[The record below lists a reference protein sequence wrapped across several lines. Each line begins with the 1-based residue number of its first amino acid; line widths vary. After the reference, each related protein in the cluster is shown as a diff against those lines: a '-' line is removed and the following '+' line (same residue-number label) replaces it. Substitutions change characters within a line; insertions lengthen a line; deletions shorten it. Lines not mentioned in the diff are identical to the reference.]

1 MTGYDYGNARL
12 RARRAA
18 LLSRDQYAGLLGRD
32 LPGLLTALAG
42 TVYRAQ
48 AQAPGP
54 APVVAVEA
62 GAARDAASGPLRAL
76 DRLVREHLAAA
87 LGDVAGF
94 YRDQAATVVAAV
106 FGRFDVPN
114 VLALLRA
121 AHRRGVAVD
130 GAAADGAPVL
140 IPAGRVGGRTA
151 REAAGQPDLPAAARL
166 LAGRGLPNP
175 DSAAALL
182 TAARRYEVDT
192 SLAAVEHAVARAAR
206 AHQLQVLTA
215 AGPAAEPVA
224 AALRRETDDQN
235 LLLALRL
242 REAAQ
247 PPAAARGGPAFLPG
261 GTVPDGQLA
270 AIQRAPAQV
279 GAVTAAS
286 AAPARWRAG
295 LAAWAD
301 GGDLA
306 TLQAGLDTSRL
317 RAELRLLRAADPLG
331 PAAVLHHVLAHL
343 AQARNIRLL
352 AQAAAGPLTPGTAR
366 QHLVEP
372 V

>member
-12 RARRAA
+12 RARRAG
-18 LLSRDQYAGLLGRD
+18 LLGRDEYAGLLGRD
-32 LPGLLTALAG
+32 LTGLLAALAA
-42 TVYRAQ
+42 TAYRAQ
-48 AQAPGP
+48 AAPAG
-54 APVVAVEA
+54 AGAAEA
-62 GAARDAASGPLRAL
+62 GAAEDGVAGDAASGPLRAL
-76 DRLVREHLAAA
+76 DRLVRDHLAAA

-121 AHRRGVAVD
+121 AHRG
-130 GAAADGAPVL
+130 GAAALV
-140 IPAGRVGGRTA
+140 PAGRVGGRTA

-166 LAGRGLPNP
+166 LAGRGLPDP

-182 TAARRYEVDT
+182 SAARRYEVDT
-192 SLAAVEHAVARAAR
+192 SLAAVEHAVARAGR

-215 AGPAAEPVA
+215 AGPAAGPVA

-247 PPAAARGGPAFLPG
+247 PPAAARAAAARGGPAFLPG

-270 AIQRAPAQV
+270 AIQRAPAQ
-279 GAVTAAS
+279 ADALAAAS
-286 AAPARWRAG
+286 AAPARWHAG

-352 AQAAAGPLTPGTAR
+352 AQAAAGAISPGTAR